1 MFKEYSISERPLKV
15 QNISQ
20 QEPFIQLLI
29 YFIIF
34 PLWQEP
40 SCSCSWY
47 FFYLEKKSLSFQPSK
62 IVFPATEQ
70 KIMES
75 KLDFVI
81 WKFQTE
87 YVGATMILSFYLENW
102 TKIRNGKFIDVL
114 NQQTVSNNGI
124 KYLGWVIL
132 I

>member
-1 MFKEYSISERPLKV
+1 
-15 QNISQ
+15 
-20 QEPFIQLLI
+20 
-29 YFIIF
+29 
-34 PLWQEP
+34 
-40 SCSCSWY
+40 
-47 FFYLEKKSLSFQPSK
+47 
-62 IVFPATEQ
+62 
-70 KIMES
+70 MES